1 MWHRVQQVI
10 QICQSPFS
18 GDSCSDSSDV
28 DEPNGVLPSMSR
40 NKAVNSRHP
49 AAKCKSATDRSTSQ
63 EGSCSSL
70 ASETSS
76 DYAFP
81 PEDGAS
87 LRTDSSDV
95 CLEAAADKSAA
106 TGSFGSYKKV
116 SFQCICVA
124 ITFIGP
130 TAKL

>member
-1 MWHRVQQVI
+1 MSR
-10 QICQSPFS
+10 
-18 GDSCSDSSDV
+18 DKAALSSD
-28 DEPNGVLPSMSR
+28 R
-40 NKAVNSRHP
+40 NVNSRRA
-49 AAKCKSATDRSTSQ
+49 AAKRKSATDRSISQ

-95 CLEAAADKSAA
+95 CLEVAAAKSAA
-106 TGSFGSYKKV
+106 AAGSFGSYKKACLV
-116 SFQCICVA
+116 SAFMLINLSLFSVCIVDQCTNLCVF
-124 ITFIGP
+124 TFV
-130 TAKL
+130 